1 MMPEFMQ
8 NKGKYFYDTLEN
20 PRFPFTIDINGHHNH
35 YNFADF
41 HGVIVTSID
50 GIIGMGEPKNVLKE
64 EVVNSGRSDVFVPE
78 TVYTKSTEININFMV
93 TDAFIVLKYPNE
105 QISLITFFNRFLSVF
120 IGRKVWIYFKDYNIT
135 NQFIGLKE
143 CKPSII
149 QLGRQF
155 GQNRIVGKLILE
167 RIHTPDISDI
177 R

>member
-1 MMPEFMQ
+1 MMPEFLQ

-78 TVYTKSTEININFMV
+78 TIYTKSNEIKINFMV
-93 TDAFIVLKYPNE
+93 TDAFFPKGT
-105 QISLITFFNRFLSVF
+105 ISPLLIDCFNRFLNVF
-120 IGRKVWIYFKDYNIT
+120 IGRKVWIYFKDYGVY

-143 CKPSII
+143 CNPSII
-149 QLGRQF
+149 QLGRQA
-155 GQNRIVGKLILE
+155 GQNRIVGKLALE
-167 RIHTPDISDI
+167 RIYTPDFYGI